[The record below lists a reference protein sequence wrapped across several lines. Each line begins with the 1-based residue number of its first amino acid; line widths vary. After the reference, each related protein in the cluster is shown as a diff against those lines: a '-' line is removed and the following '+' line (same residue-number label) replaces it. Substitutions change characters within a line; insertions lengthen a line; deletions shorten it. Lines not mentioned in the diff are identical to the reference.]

1 VLAVVEHRP
10 ARGTPERVFALL
22 EGAVGVRPEELESA
36 TADEHMN
43 ITQSDT
49 HLMISLSRREKLAR
63 PPRRPRHGLRLPRHE
78 VTVSTPDAA
87 RIVETLTAGG
97 ARGPHAG

>member
-22 EGAVGVRPEELESA
+22 EGAVGVRPDELESA

-49 HLMISLSRREKLAR
+49 HLMIS
-63 PPRRPRHGLRLPRHE
+63 LRLPRHE